1 MSKIT
6 LHTTKKILVYT
17 TAICLLFFAL
27 VFLQNHTSMIVTM
40 SNPSHTQLQS
50 QVYFTSEG
58 QPFSE
63 IKSRKNFKVKNNQY
77 YFSLPDLNSIQ
88 YARFDPHNKM
98 IDDITIHQ
106 ILFIQSRWFKTTISK
121 IELKNLKPISHIKEY
136 KSTKKGIQFSSI
148 NNDPQLNMGFLLT
161 PVSSA
166 KILHLNLF
174 IISLFIVL
182 LFSYLCHIAK
192 TKELNN
198 ALTEKLILYS
208 LFFAF
213 ALFKVNYYKEN
224 IKFTYP
230 PDELAHL
237 SYINHLHT
245 SSDLIPKFETMVMIN
260 NKKAGN
266 YLGHPPL
273 YYHIMD
279 FVYDSNYSIVHN
291 VDNFRT
297 LNMMIFIGSFILLLY
312 LGFSA
317 KLSLLGHLVYLTFI
331 SSIPM
336 YAYIGASISNDTL
349 AILGGLVFAVALKHL
364 LDKEHTNLTYFMLT
378 LGIFIAYFSKLTAAI
393 LIFFISIYFFI
404 YIFISK
410 TSFKISKIHIILIV
424 ITMIP
429 VLSYQLYIY
438 SNYHTLLPG
447 LHITYPEQ
455 YLKSGFYIPEE
466 FRQHLSYGE
475 WLERMKNSIIGGWFG
490 IHSHHSFTKDSIF
503 GYMGLLI
510 LHIFA
515 IVTFFFACGK
525 DNKSY
530 CLLGKLALLSLF
542 SVLLVQFFFSYQTHL
557 KSGYLGGLQPRY
569 VLPFMFSF
577 AIMASIFVDRFSK
590 SFIFSILI
598 ILICVQAL
606 YSDFF
611 YFLKYYA

>member
-1 MSKIT
+1 MFQ
-6 LHTTKKILVYT
+6 TTKKIVLYI
-17 TAICLLFFAL
+17 ASICLLFFAL
-27 VFLQNHTSMIVTM
+27 VFFQNHTSMVVTM
-40 SNPSHTQLQS
+40 STPSNTQLQS
-50 QVYFTSEG
+50 QIYFTSEG
-58 QPFSE
+58 EPFSE
-63 IKSRKNFKVKNNQY
+63 VKSRKSFKVKNNQY
-77 YFSLPDLNSIQ
+77 YFSLPDLKTIQ
-88 YARFDPHNKM
+88 YARFDPHNKI
-98 IDDITIHQ
+98 IDNITIHKT
-106 ILFIQSRWFKTTISK
+106 IFIQSEWFKTTLST
-121 IELKNLKPISHIKEY
+121 IEIKNVKPLNHIKDY
-136 KSTKKGIQFSSI
+136 KITKDGIQFSSI
-148 NNDPQLNMGFLLT
+148 NNDPQLNVGFLIT
-161 PVSSA
+161 PVSFS

-174 IISLFIVL
+174 ILSILIVL
-182 LFSYLCHIAK
+182 VLSYLYQLAK
-192 TKELNN
+192 TKELDS
-198 ALTEKLILYS
+198 ALTTKLILYS

-213 ALFKVNYYKEN
+213 VLFKVNYYKEN

-245 SSDLIPKFETMVMIN
+245 HNDLLPKFETMVMIN
-260 NKKAGN
+260 NKTAGN

-291 VDNFRT
+291 VDNFRA
-297 LNMMIFIGSFILLLY
+297 LSMMIFIASFILLLY

-331 SSIPM
+331 SSVPM

-349 AILGGLVFAVALKHL
+349 AIFGGLLFIVALKKL
-364 LDKEHTNLTYFMLT
+364 LDKEYTNLTYFILS
-378 LGIFIAYFSKLTAAI
+378 LGIFVAYFSKLTAAI

-404 YIFISK
+404 YIFTSK
-410 TSFKISKIHIILIV
+410 TNFKISKIQIILLLLTV
-424 ITMIP
+424 LP

-455 YLKSGFYIPEE
+455 YLQSGFYVPEE

-503 GYMGLLI
+503 GYLGLLI

-515 IVTFFFACGK
+515 MMTLFFTCDK
-525 DNKSY
+525 NNKSY

-542 SVLLVQFFFSYQTHL
+542 SVLLIQFLFSYQTHL

-577 AIMASIFVDRFSK
+577 AIMSSLFVERFK
-590 SFIFSILI
+590 TFFLFQVIVILLCI
-598 ILICVQAL
+598 HTL

-611 YFLKYYA
+611 YFLNYYT